1 MPNPEDSLVQ
11 YAPLVRK
18 LALQL
23 LARLPSSVQLD
34 DLVQAGMIGL
44 LDAVRR
50 YQESPDAQFE
60 TYATARIRGA
70 MLDELRS
77 QDWLPR
83 SVRSK
88 SRRIETAIQRKEQEL
103 MRAPSEGEIAEEL
116 GVPLAEYQG
125 MLADA
130 QGVQI
135 LHYEDF
141 NTDGDSDSPWA
152 ESSAEHADPLDAL
165 LAGDLRRALIDA
177 IDGLPERE
185 KLLLSL
191 CYEQGLNLKEI
202 GAVLNVTEARVCQLR
217 AQAPPPA
224 SAPASRSKPGPAC
237 PPPIT
242 WRRWYRRMP
251 WPRGACLPG
260 ARPCFPSAAPT
271 VPVPLRGQAPA
282 PSPPPHGRLSPQGDW
297 RLPHPVRAARV
308 SVPAGTCPLPP
319 DSPAHFRTSLF
330 LLKSVANLP

>member
-1 MPNPEDSLVQ
+1 MPNAEESLVQ

-23 LARLPSSVQLD
+23 LARLPASVQLD

-44 LDAVRR
+44 LDAIRR
-50 YQESPDAQFE
+50 YQENPDAQFE

-88 SRRIETAIQRKEQEL
+88 SRRIETAIQRQEQLL
-103 MRAPSEGEIAEEL
+103 MRAPSEAEIAAEL
-116 GVPLAEYQG
+116 GVPLTEYRD

-130 QGVQI
+130 QGIQI

-141 NTDGDSDSPWA
+141 GRDGESDGQWIDAPA
-152 ESSAEHADPLDAL
+152 GDQATPLDSL
-165 LAGDLRRALIDA
+165 LASDLRRALIEA
-177 IDGLPERE
+177 INALPERE
-185 KLLLSL
+185 KLLMSL

-217 AQAPPPA
+217 SQATARIRAYLKEQAWQQLPSDVHLAQ
-224 SAPASRSKPGPAC
+224 
-237 PPPIT
+237 
-242 WRRWYRRMP
+242 
-251 WPRGACLPG
+251 
-260 ARPCFPSAAPT
+260 
-271 VPVPLRGQAPA
+271 VV
-282 PSPPPHGRLSPQGDW
+282 
-297 RLPHPVRAARV
+297 
-308 SVPAGTCPLPP
+308 
-319 DSPAHFRTSLF
+319 
-330 LLKSVANLP
+330 

>member
-1 MPNPEDSLVQ
+1 MLNPDDSLNR

-23 LARLPSSVQLD
+23 LGRLPASVQLD

-50 YQESPDAQFE
+50 YQETPDAQFE

-88 SRRIETAIQRKEQEL
+88 SRRIETAIQRQEQL
-103 MRAPSEGEIAEEL
+103 RMRAPSEAEIASEL
-116 GVPLAEYQG
+116 GVPLAEYRDL
-125 MLADA
+125 LADA
-130 QGVQI
+130 QGIQI

-141 NTDGDSDSPWA
+141 SREGEGEGQWHDTPAVDA
-152 ESSAEHADPLDAL
+152 ATPLDSL
-165 LAGDLRRALIDA
+165 LAGDLRRALIQA
-177 IDGLPERE
+177 IDALPERE
-185 KLLLSL
+185 KLLMSL

-217 AQAPPPA
+217 SQAMARIRASLKEKAWQQLPAEVSLAQV
-224 SAPASRSKPGPAC
+224 
-237 PPPIT
+237 
-242 WRRWYRRMP
+242 
-251 WPRGACLPG
+251 L
-260 ARPCFPSAAPT
+260 
-271 VPVPLRGQAPA
+271 
-282 PSPPPHGRLSPQGDW
+282 
-297 RLPHPVRAARV
+297 
-308 SVPAGTCPLPP
+308 
-319 DSPAHFRTSLF
+319 
-330 LLKSVANLP
+330 